1 MEIGIILGWLI
12 SSIIIGAIGS
22 TRKIGFF
29 GAFALS
35 LLLSPLIGLIISLV
49 SKSKSDLEYQE
60 TLLNTLNQQKEI
72 SEKESNQKNISKITD
87 ELRKIKDLLD
97 NEVINQDEFEK
108 IKKRLVESIDSNN
121 KTEDSSS
128 ILDSNK
134 KYDPQKY
141 FDGKLDI
148 PKVISR
154 NKNKIKFEDN
164 EVTEVIK
171 DIDEKYFFIS
181 KYGRQYYKSLDS
193 AINASYIYKKTNKI
207 STIDINE

>member
-154 NKNKIKFEDN
+154 NKNKRVPFKKWQFE
-164 EVTEVIK
+164 V
-171 DIDEKYFFIS
+171 
-181 KYGRQYYKSLDS
+181 
-193 AINASYIYKKTNKI
+193 
-207 STIDINE
+207 